1 MNVYILTFL
10 KCLLPIP
17 PPSKISILKRIPGP
31 LGTFLMTFIFTQ
43 IYSYC
48 SQQFCK
54 IISSL
59 SAVMGEKKNT
69 FFLTEHRYY
78 HSDVLVGH
86 CVFGWKAPLVW
97 ISCNKV
103 PFDIFQFEYLVLR
116 SKESKVDQI
125 HWIGNFRIWMSHIS
139 NLPPVWSAGE
149 RYLSHLVLCISI
161 PISGNAGQI
170 WRRLNTARTTKT
182 PWSWAQCKCARLGTI
197 SKIWRFL
204 SNFWYLCNL
213 RCYGDNLRCSNLEQ
227 DRIRNNLRCSASFGH
242 SKDGNH
248 NLATSVQYSNHLCIW

>member
-1 MNVYILTFL
+1 M
-10 KCLLPIP
+10 
-17 PPSKISILKRIPGP
+17 
-31 LGTFLMTFIFTQ
+31 
-43 IYSYC
+43 
-48 SQQFCK
+48 
-54 IISSL
+54 
-59 SAVMGEKKNT
+59 
-69 FFLTEHRYY
+69 
-78 HSDVLVGH
+78 
-86 CVFGWKAPLVW
+86 
-97 ISCNKV
+97 
-103 PFDIFQFEYLVLR
+103 VLR
-116 SKESKVDQI
+116 WKESKSYQL